1 MSRTGFRLLDPA
13 KTMRQRLDF
22 VRQLHDREAL
32 LPRERQRR
40 FLEAEGWVAW
50 PGPALADVI
59 RQFGVHNRLVSGG
72 FVIED
77 RLVTLAD
84 MTCPIL
90 AFVGETDEIAP
101 AKSVR
106 AARWAAPRSEVYE
119 VTLPAGHFGLV
130 VGSTAVETTWP
141 TVAAW
146 AHWRADDG
154 DASRGHPAGRGGG
167 RAPRRRDQRPGPP
180 RGLGPA
186 RARGRD
192 RDRAGARRR
201 RHRRDPDAARGDRRP
216 GEPARAAQPARQPQ
230 PGNADLARAAAR
242 RARRGGARG
251 RRPALRG
258 PRPHAGGGQAP
269 DRQRRPR
276 AARDRRPPGRARRR
290 PHADAAER
298 ADRGRGAE
306 PARRRRGPDA
316 PRRRSRHRGR
326 ARPRPPDHR
335 RPPERRGGAGR
346 DRASRSTCSAAAART
361 ASSRA
366 G

>member
-84 MTCPIL
+84 MTSPIL
-90 AFVGETDEIAP
+90 AFVGEIDEIAP

-106 AARWAAPRSEVYE
+106 AARWAAPRPTS
-119 VTLPAGHFGLV
+119 TKCAPRRHFGLV

-146 AHWRADDG
+146 THGAPARASSPRRRTD
-154 DASRGHPAGRGGG
+154 RRGG
-167 RAPRRRDQRPGPP
+167 RAACGRDQR
-180 RGLGPA
+180 
-186 RARGRD
+186 
-192 RDRAGARRR
+192 
-201 RHRRDPDAARGDRRP
+201 
-216 GEPARAAQPARQPQ
+216 
-230 PGNADLARAAAR
+230 
-242 RARRGGARG
+242 
-251 RRPALRG
+251 
-258 PRPHAGGGQAP
+258 
-269 DRQRRPR
+269 
-276 AARDRRPPGRARRR
+276 
-290 PHADAAER
+290 
-298 ADRGRGAE
+298 
-306 PARRRRGPDA
+306 
-316 PRRRSRHRGR
+316 S
-326 ARPRPPDHR
+326 
-335 RPPERRGGAGR
+335 
-346 DRASRSTCSAAAART
+346 
-361 ASSRA
+361 
-366 G
+366 